1 MPLENTTAAEIDKIF
16 NGNALDNEISQF
28 ERGATSQPSSKEGTT
43 ATDKTEQSTNTQDN
57 KVGENNA
64 DKADST
70 GDKKE
75 VKPVNIKDYDALVGS
90 NLANLKVGDKKEEKK
105 IDEDDEAED
114 KTKNQDTEVKLDE
127 HGKPIRDLEGYGEQE
142 KKWLQRMPYDS
153 YKHFT
158 SLIKEKKDLETK
170 YKTES
175 EALKTKITNLEQGKQ
190 VLPESYYEN
199 PNAFILSPEFAK
211 VQGAKQLSK
220 VVEDHWTEQLRKFK
234 KGETWTPLTNDPKTG
249 EIVYDEDR
257 EFNADDEV
265 YILKQLSGAEK
276 QAAKYAIEVDR
287 FVSGFQETHRNY
299 ISKVKQ
305 AEKEM
310 LPVFE
315 NKESNEYKT
324 YQSVIPTVEKW
335 GIRKDN
341 PAFDFVAKSVALNL
355 IFKDAL
361 TNMLASQQKTKTL
374 SEEQR
379 KAGPTASS
387 FSGGGAGNVNNG
399 KKEAPKF
406 SDYEKLL
413 RNDSY

>member
-1 MPLENTTAAEIDKIF
+1 MPLENTTVDEVDKIL
-16 NGNALDNEISQF
+16 NGNALDNEIAQF

-43 ATDKTEQSTNTQDN
+43 ETNKTEQPSD
-57 KVGENNA
+57 
-64 DKADST
+64 
-70 GDKKE
+70 KE
-75 VKPVNIKDYDALVGS
+75 VTKTGEDKSTERSETKTAAQPVNIKDYDNLVGS
-90 NLANLKVGDKKEEKK
+90 NLANLKVTGDKKETEKK
-105 IDEDDEAED
+105 IDEDGEAED
-114 KTKNQDTEVKLDE
+114 KTKTIDPEVKLDE

-158 SLIKEKKDLETK
+158 SLIKEKKEIETK

-175 EALKTKITNLEQGKQ
+175 EALKTKITNLESGKQ

-211 VQGAKQLSK
+211 IQGAKQLSK

-234 KGETWTPLTNDPKTG
+234 KGESWTPLTNDPKTG
-249 EIVYDEDR
+249 EIVYDDDR

-287 FVSGFQETHRNY
+287 FVAGFQETHRSY

-361 TNMLASQQKTKTL
+361 TSMIASQQKTKTL

-379 KAGPTASS
+379 KAGPTQSS
-387 FSGGGAGNVNNG
+387 FSGGGASNNNN

-413 RNDSY
+413 RNDTF